1 MFNNHQD
8 NRQLDLHDVLNNS
21 YKPIKEQDRF
31 YIQHGYKLDKQLSD
45 RFNSVLYNPKEKKL
59 LYTVAG
65 SRSLIDWAIND
76 PALAL

>member
-31 YIQHGYKLDKQLSD
+31 YIQHGYKLDKQL
-45 RFNSVLYNPKEKKL
+45 
-59 LYTVAG
+59 
-65 SRSLIDWAIND
+65 
-76 PALAL
+76 